1 MKSLSMFAA
10 AAASLLLIGCKGEP
24 VEYSHACDQ
33 TYDKELVEIPGYFHN
48 TGSAMC
54 SRSGKSPMRCPIEF
68 VESPSST
75 KGIRAYITKGNGSS
89 ETNAVEGEGLKIRD
103 NKGKFIDNTTK
114 IKLTAKVHRLT
125 SIGADRCY
133 VDVWR
138 IEREQQQ

>member
-1 MKSLSMFAA
+1 MKSLSVFAA
-10 AAASLLLIGCKGEP
+10 VTASLLLIGCKGEP
-24 VEYSHACDQ
+24 VEYAHACDK

-68 VESPSST
+68 VEAPSST

-89 ETNAVEGEGLKIRD
+89 ETNAVDGEGLKIRD

-114 IKLTAKVHRLT
+114 IKLTAKVHRLD
-125 SIGADRCY
+125 SVGADRCY